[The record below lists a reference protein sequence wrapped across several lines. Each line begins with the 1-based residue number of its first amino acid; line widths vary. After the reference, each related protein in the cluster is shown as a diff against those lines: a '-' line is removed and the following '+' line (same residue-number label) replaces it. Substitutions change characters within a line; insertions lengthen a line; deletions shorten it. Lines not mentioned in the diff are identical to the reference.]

1 MTPGQDAT
9 PGAMAHA
16 GAVGAA
22 TDLETL
28 SPATGPTAG
37 LAAAITSLRYDNLPP
52 GVLTIATQC
61 LLDVLGT
68 MIAGSR
74 EPAGRI
80 AADVL
85 TADGGGSCTVVGRSR
100 RLPAHAAALVNGTAG
115 HALDFDDVI
124 SSVGHPTVAVA
135 PALLAVAERGSAA
148 GRDVLAA
155 FVAGVETQARIADAV
170 GPAHY
175 ARGFHST
182 ATFGSYGA
190 AAAAGRLVGLS
201 AAAMTT
207 ALGIAGTQA
216 AGLKAVF
223 GTMSKPL
230 HAGKAASNGVLAVDL
245 AAAGFT
251 SADDIIGA
259 PQGFAA
265 TQTDRLD
272 RDLLP
277 APFGQPWR
285 IWDLRFKVH
294 AACFLTHAAI
304 DSLIGLSTSDG
315 LTASDVDRIE
325 VAVPPGHLNVCG
337 IVEPRTGLEGK
348 FSLRHT
354 AALAL
359 LAHAAG
365 PDLFTDERVADP
377 AAVALRRR
385 VEVVPD
391 PALTGPVSRVTVWTV
406 GGSRLDTARDMRD
419 RVWTDGPDE
428 QSPAL
433 LGKFHG
439 LADPVLGAE
448 RASAIA
454 AAVLGLAGAETV
466 RPLCELLRAQP

>member
-1 MTPGQDAT
+1 MRLRAAWRTLG
-9 PGAMAHA
+9 G
-16 GAVGAA
+16 VGTA
-22 TDLETL
+22 
-28 SPATGPTAG
+28 TAG
-37 LAAAITSLRYDNLPP
+37 LAAAITALRYEDLPP
-52 GVLTIATQC
+52 GLVTIARQC

-68 MIAGSR
+68 TVAGSR
-74 EPAGRI
+74 TPAGRI
-80 AADVL
+80 AAGAL
-85 TADGGGSCTVVGRSR
+85 GADGGGSCTVVGRPE
-100 RLPAHAAALVNGTAG
+100 RLPAYAAALVNGTAG

-135 PALLAVAERGSAA
+135 PALLAVAERTGAS
-148 GRDVLAA
+148 GRDVLTA

-170 GPAHY
+170 GPEHY

-190 AAAAGRLVGLS
+190 AAAAGRLLGL
-201 AAAMTT
+201 AAGAMTA

-223 GTMSKPL
+223 GTMCKPL
-230 HAGKAASNGVLAVDL
+230 HAGKAASNGVLAADL

-251 SADDIIGA
+251 SADDIIGD

-265 TQTDRLD
+265 TQSDRLD
-272 RDLLP
+272 AAGLSV
-277 APFGQPWR
+277 PFGAPWR
-285 IWDLRFKVH
+285 LWDLRFKVH

-304 DSLIGLSTSDG
+304 DSLLGMSTSDG
-315 LTASDVDRIE
+315 LGASDVDRIE

-377 AAVALRRR
+377 AAVALRAR

-391 PALTGPVSRVTVWTV
+391 PALAGPVARVTVWTV
-406 GGSRLDTARDMRD
+406 GGARLEAARDLRD
-419 RVWTDGPDE
+419 RVWTDDPGE
-428 QSPAL
+428 QTPAL

-448 RASAIA
+448 RAGAVA
-454 AAVLGLAGAETV
+454 AAVLGLAAAGTV
-466 RPLCELLRAQP
+466 RPLCDLLRAEP

>member
-1 MTPGQDAT
+1 MRLRAAWRTLG
-9 PGAMAHA
+9 G
-16 GAVGAA
+16 VGTA
-22 TDLETL
+22 
-28 SPATGPTAG
+28 TAG
-37 LAAAITSLRYDNLPP
+37 LAAAITALRYEDLPP
-52 GVLTIATQC
+52 GIVTIARHC

-68 MIAGSR
+68 TAAGSR
-74 EPAGRI
+74 TPAGRI
-80 AADVL
+80 AAGAL
-85 TADGGGSCTVVGRSR
+85 GADGGGSCTVVGRPE
-100 RLPAHAAALVNGTAG
+100 RLPAYAAALVNGTAG

-135 PALLAVAERGSAA
+135 PALLAVAERTGAS
-148 GRDVLAA
+148 GREVLTA

-170 GPAHY
+170 GPEHY

-190 AAAAGRLVGLS
+190 AAAAGRLLGLS
-201 AAAMTT
+201 AGAMTA

-230 HAGKAASNGVLAVDL
+230 HAGKAASNGVLAADL

-251 SADDIIGA
+251 SADDIIGD

-265 TQTDRLD
+265 TQSDRLD
-272 RDLLP
+272 AAGLSV
-277 APFGQPWR
+277 PFGTPWR
-285 IWDLRFKVH
+285 LWDLRFKVH

-304 DSLIGLSTSDG
+304 DSLLGMSTSDG
-315 LTASDVDRIE
+315 LGASDVDRIE

-377 AAVALRRR
+377 AAVALRAR
-385 VEVVPD
+385 VQVVPD
-391 PALTGPVSRVTVWTV
+391 PALAGPVARVTVWTV
-406 GGSRLDTARDMRD
+406 GGARLEAARDLRD
-419 RVWTDGPDE
+419 RVWTDDPGE
-428 QSPAL
+428 QTPAL

-448 RASAIA
+448 RAAAAA
-454 AAVLGLAGAETV
+454 AAVLGLATAGSV
-466 RPLCELLRAQP
+466 RPLCDLLRAEP